1 MFDALF
7 GKLSSGNSAA
17 GSPSKSTTKFDHP
30 VFTQPIP
37 VPEASET
44 SGSTTATNN
53 PLAARQQQQPGWK
66 DFVPFTAESNHHLHL
81 HPQFMGTTTAGKK

>member
-7 GKLSSGNSAA
+7 GKRSPAGNTNT
-17 GSPSKSTTKFDHP
+17 TTKFDHP
-30 VFTQPIP
+30 IFAQPP

-44 SGSTTATNN
+44 STAVD
-53 PLAARQQQQPGWK
+53 PLAARKQQQGWK

-81 HPQFMGTTTAGKK
+81 HPQFLGTSTGKK